1 VACSACRGS
10 IIFPRV
16 KPIGGPAWIPRFP
29 SSSRCSSCSG
39 SASAAGAIADRKGYN
54 FVLFAVIGLFLG
66 IIGLLIA
73 LVLPKKKPAYA
84 EL

>member
-1 VACSACRGS
+1 MLGFGFGS
-10 IIFPRV
+10 
-16 KPIGGPAWIPRFP
+16 
-29 SSSRCSSCSG
+29 
-39 SASAAGAIADRKGYN
+39 GAIADRKGYN